1 MFLPYD
7 ANVFLMKSK
16 ETAPVRVSRTIEQ
29 RDNTDGFPKAA
40 ELIEMKPSQELSLQ
54 DGRIFN
60 ALIENAVGSLGED
73 VEHEIAVMKLRG
85 IKHKGSERV
94 RDSVKAL
101 MSTLIEIPVVDANG
115 LDAVLR
121 TQLLTENTL
130 TFNED
135 DPRAVLRYRL
145 TPAVRKIVQ
154 DSKRWGRLKGFVVY
168 AFSSKYALALY
179 EALAVRINLRK
190 DEQFFTVEEFRRL
203 LGVPDRKYPR
213 FPQLRQWVLD
223 PAVMEVNGLSDFMAE
238 ITPER
243 EGGAVRGKLTGF
255 TLRWRKKDR
264 DEWKAALDELSRPRV
279 GRRERLGG
287 TADRIV

>member
-1 MFLPYD
+1 
-7 ANVFLMKSK
+7 MKSEAK
-16 ETAPVRVSRTIEQ
+16 PPVPISKTVAQKTNSH
-29 RDNTDGFPKAA
+29 GFPKAA
-40 ELIEMKPSQELSLQ
+40 ELVEMKPSQELSLQ

-60 ALIENAVGSLGED
+60 ALIENAIGQIGED
-73 VEHEIAVMKLRG
+73 IEHEIAVQKLRG
-85 IKHKGSERV
+85 VKHKGSERV

-101 MSTLIEIPVVDANG
+101 MSTLIEIPVVDTNG

-179 EALAVRINLRK
+179 EAVAVRINLRM
-190 DEQFFTVEEFRRL
+190 DEQFFTVDEFRRL
-203 LGVPDRKYPR
+203 LGVPDGKYPR
-213 FPQLRQWVLD
+213 FPQLRQKVLD
-223 PAVMEVNGLSDFMAE
+223 PAVMEVNGLSDFMVE

-243 EGGAVRGKLTGF
+243 DGGGVRGKLKGF
-255 TLRWRKKDR
+255 TLRWRKKDA
-264 DEWKAALDELSRPRV
+264 DEWKAALDELGRPRV
-279 GRRERLGG
+279 GRRERLEGVV
-287 TADRIV
+287 DQIL

>member
-1 MFLPYD
+1 
-7 ANVFLMKSK
+7 MKSEAK
-16 ETAPVRVSRTIEQ
+16 PPVPISRTVAQ
-29 RDNTDGFPKAA
+29 KTNRHGFPKAA
-40 ELIEMKPSQELSLQ
+40 ELVEMKPSQELSLQ

-60 ALIENAVGSLGED
+60 ALIENAIGQIGED
-73 VEHEIAVMKLRG
+73 IEHEIAVQKLRG
-85 IKHKGSERV
+85 VKHKGSERV

-101 MSTLIEIPVVDANG
+101 MSTLIEIPVVDTNG

-179 EALAVRINLRK
+179 EAVAVRINLRM
-190 DEQFFTVEEFRRL
+190 DEQFFTVDEFRRL
-203 LGVPDRKYPR
+203 LGVPDGKYPR
-213 FPQLRQWVLD
+213 FPQLRQKVFD
-223 PAVMEVNGLSDFMAE
+223 PAVMEVNGLSDFMVE

-243 EGGAVRGKLTGF
+243 DGGGVRGKLKGF
-255 TLRWRKKDR
+255 TLRWRKKDA
-264 DEWKAALDELSRPRV
+264 DEWKAALDELGRPRV
-279 GRRERLGG
+279 GRRERLEGVV
-287 TADRIV
+287 DQIL